1 MQQSHLP
8 NLLHWDFM
16 CIHWVMIMF
25 YYKTCCPSSTM
36 KALKKWLHIII
47 SLWMKNQNN
56 SDGDC
61 YLQQNQIIHV
71 YIYNLS
77 QKHQAQ
83 FFQWLCWGL
92 KLHHSQQLCIA
103 SYVASSGY
111 FISQDL
117 NDDWIFIAVSCFL
130 NFYQFTCFH
139 DTQRRTSSKVKVPA
153 IFAIWK
159 NNFTHIIGQLKFQ
172 MKNKYFKS
180 ESLKWP
186 SESKQSVYFHCIR

>member
-8 NLLHWDFM
+8 NLLHWDFV

-47 SLWMKNQNN
+47 GLWMKDQNN

-92 KLHHSQQLCIA
+92 KLRHSQQLCIA

-117 NDDWIFIAVSCFL
+117 NDDWIFIAASCFL
-130 NFYQFTCFH
+130 NYYQIASFFYVNNKSKYYSSGVNLDCGNKVESS
-139 DTQRRTSSKVKVPA
+139 DTTSPA
-153 IFAIWK
+153 SMIHREEHLAR
-159 NNFTHIIGQLKFQ
+159 LKFQ
-172 MKNKYFKS
+172 QYLQYGKTT
-180 ESLKWP
+180 L
-186 SESKQSVYFHCIR
+186 HI

>member
-1 MQQSHLP
+1 MLLPFLPDVYSFQLYLICSWVWFFQISQPIAQYSMQQSHLP
-8 NLLHWDFM
+8 NLLHWDFV

-47 SLWMKNQNN
+47 GLWMKDQNN

-92 KLHHSQQLCIA
+92 KLRHSQQLCIA

-117 NDDWIFIAVSCFL
+117 NDDWIFIAASCFL
-130 NFYQFTCFH
+130 NYYQIASFF
-139 DTQRRTSSKVKVPA
+139 
-153 IFAIWK
+153 
-159 NNFTHIIGQLKFQ
+159 
-172 MKNKYFKS
+172 
-180 ESLKWP
+180 
-186 SESKQSVYFHCIR
+186 